1 MRLILVLAIT
11 FLILGCKN
19 DFEPSWAKEAAPE
32 KFVAEFETTKGS
44 FTIGVTRKYSP
55 KAVDRFY
62 QLVKNG
68 YFENGIFYRVVDD
81 YVAQFGNTDV
91 ATMENWRQF
100 KIPDEP
106 VVLQNKRGTI
116 SFARH
121 GKESRDLE
129 VFINLRDNE
138 TLDTINIDGVVGYPA
153 FGQVINGM
161 DVVDKLY
168 SKYGE
173 RTMSDPDLY
182 TDRAGF
188 LKSFPELDRI
198 TKATIIEE

>member
-11 FLILGCKN
+11 FLVLGCKN